1 MLREILG
8 KRRRERSALLSAAVA
23 SARWEWPVLPGVGLD
38 RWGSTCACG
47 RDDCALPGAHPEP
60 PASALPLDPVAGA
73 SPGRSP
79 AGRTPEAEVR
89 PPLLAASADE
99 RMVRWWWSR
108 FPAAPLILATGRR
121 VAALS
126 VPEEAGVRALGQLRT
141 LGVRTGPVVAAPG
154 RYAFLVAPYTL
165 DELGDLLDR
174 YGLDRY
180 GTVPFTLR
188 CHGDDGYLALPPSR
202 VPGGPL
208 RWAVEPSGSAVPG
221 APAPWLPHVADLV
234 RTLVDT
240 CHSVTQVRRSA

>member
-1 MLREILG
+1 MLRELLG
-8 KRRRERSALLSAAVA
+8 KRRRERSALLSAALA
-23 SARWEWPVLPGVGLD
+23 CAQWNWPVVPGAGLD
-38 RWGSTCACG
+38 RWACTCSCG
-47 RDDCALPGAHPEP
+47 RDDCPLPGAHPDP
-60 PASALPLDPVAGA
+60 PAAPDGS
-73 SPGRSP
+73 GRSP
-79 AGRTPEAEVR
+79 GTSGR
-89 PPLLAASADE
+89 PPILAATTDE

-108 FPAAPLILATGRR
+108 FPDAPVVMATGRR

-126 VPEEAGVRALGQLRT
+126 VPEEAGVRAMGQLRM

-154 RYAFLVAPYTL
+154 RYAFLVAPYAL
-165 DELGDLLDR
+165 DELADLLDR

-180 GTVPFTLR
+180 GAVPFTLR

-208 RWAVEPSGSAVPG
+208 RWIVPPAGSTLPG
-221 APAPWLPHVADLV
+221 APAPWLPHVSDLV

>member
-23 SARWEWPVLPGVGLD
+23 CARWGWPVLPGVGLD
-38 RWGSTCACG
+38 RWGCTCSCG
-47 RDDCALPGAHPEP
+47 RDDCALPGVHPEP
-60 PASALPLDPVAGA
+60 PASALLLDPLTGA

-79 AGRTPEAEVR
+79 AGRLPSQEGR

-99 RMVRWWWSR
+99 RMVRWWWGR
-108 FPAAPLILATGRR
+108 FPTAPLILATGRR

-154 RYAFLVAPYTL
+154 RHAFLVAPYTL

-202 VPGGPL
+202 APGGTL
-208 RWAVEPSGSAVPG
+208 RWAVEPTESAVPG
-221 APAPWLPHVADLV
+221 TVAPWLPHVADLV